1 MNQLRQKVAR
11 GATWTA
17 GLHGASMVIEL
28 AITALLA
35 RLLSPEQFGIVA
47 AAMLFMGLVNVF
59 SEVGV
64 APTIIQLPDLTR
76 DDLRTGLTISLYLSL
91 SCALATWF
99 GSTLVAAIF
108 HMPQL
113 GAVLK
118 VLGGVF
124 LLRGV
129 SLVSEAKLTR
139 DLHVK
144 EVRLVQIGA
153 RTFGYGLFS
162 AIFAWNGYGYWSL
175 VYGSLIEEA
184 IRASGIYAI
193 ARIPVSLILSAKGL
207 RRIFSSSAG
216 FTGIN
221 IVNFIALNGDTAI
234 VARATDAVSTGL
246 YSRAFK
252 LMSFPTTLYSKIAD
266 QVVFPAM
273 ASLQGQPDRL
283 RKAYLEATA
292 LAALI
297 GLPISVVIA
306 LVGPDLILF
315 FYGPK
320 WTAATPIFA
329 ALSLGIFARFS
340 TRTSGSLLRA
350 TGNLKSLFVCQVIYA
365 VGTVAGCALAIGYG
379 LVVMSLV
386 VSLVLFIFFCA
397 LTTFACRSLR
407 IRPLA
412 FVAAHESGVKL
423 ALLVAFATMLT
434 LHLLH
439 RAGLHGVLPLLGVG
453 CVLGIVAVL
462 LLSFRSRWLV
472 GDVGVTV
479 LAAVQ
484 GRMARLF
491 ARRRAA

>member
-17 GLHGASMVIEL
+17 ALHGASMVIEL

-35 RLLSPEQFGIVA
+35 RLLSPAQFGIVA

-64 APTIIQLPDLTR
+64 APTIIQMPDLTR
-76 DDLRTGLTISLYLSL
+76 DDLRTGLTVSLYLSL
-91 SCALATWF
+91 CCALATWL
-99 GSTLVAAIF
+99 GSTLVATIF
-108 HMPQL
+108 HMPEL
-113 GAVLK
+113 GDVLK
-118 VLGGVF
+118 ELGGVF
-124 LLRGV
+124 LLRGI

-144 EVRLVQIGA
+144 EVRLVQLGA

-162 AIFAWNGYGYWSL
+162 AVFAWNGYGYWAL

-184 IRASGIYAI
+184 LRATGIYAI
-193 ARIPVSLILSAKGL
+193 ARIPFSLLLSGKAL

-273 ASLQGQPDRL
+273 ASLQGQPERL

-320 WTAATPIFA
+320 WVAATPIFA

-340 TRTSGSLLRA
+340 TRTSSSLLRA
-350 TGNLKSLFVCQVIYA
+350 TGNLKGLFISQIIYA
-365 VGTVAGCALAIGYG
+365 IGTVVGCTIAIPFG
-379 LVVMSLV
+379 LIAMSAT
-386 VSLVLFIFFCA
+386 VSLVLVLCFFINTGFAFRSVNVDIPTFFSAHLAGLKTAAIVAFVTWAVLDLCHRNA
-397 LTTFACRSLR
+397 LHGFV
-407 IRPLA
+407 PLA
-412 FVAAHESGVKL
+412 ASGV
-423 ALLVAFATMLT
+423 AIA
-434 LHLLH
+434 
-439 RAGLHGVLPLLGVG
+439 
-453 CVLGIVAVL
+453 
-462 LLSFRSRWLV
+462 LV
-472 GDVGVTV
+472 GVMLAVTRSQWMLGEVGMKIANALHSKV
-479 LAAVQ
+479 
-484 GRMARLF
+484 
-491 ARRRAA
+491 RRFSVKREA

>member
-1 MNQLRQKVAR
+1 MNQLRKKVAR

-17 GLHGASMVIEL
+17 ALHGASMVIEL

-35 RLLSPEQFGIVA
+35 RLLSPAQFGIVA

-64 APTIIQLPDLTR
+64 APTIIQMPDLTR
-76 DDLRTGLTISLYLSL
+76 DDLRTGLTVSLYLSL
-91 SCALATWF
+91 CCALATWL
-99 GSTLVAAIF
+99 GSTLVATIF
-108 HMPQL
+108 HMPEL
-113 GAVLK
+113 GDVLK

-124 LLRGV
+124 LLRGI

-139 DLHVK
+139 DLNVK
-144 EVRLVQIGA
+144 EVRLVQLGA

-162 AIFAWNGYGYWSL
+162 AVFAWNGYGYWAL

-184 IRASGIYAI
+184 LRATGIYAI
-193 ARIPVSLILSAKGL
+193 ARIPFSLLLSGKAL

-221 IVNFIALNGDTAI
+221 VVNFIALNGDTAI

-273 ASLQGQPDRL
+273 ASLQGQPERL

-320 WTAATPIFA
+320 WVAATPIFA

-350 TGNLKSLFVCQVIYA
+350 TGNLKGLFICQAVYA
-365 VGTVAGCALAIGYG
+365 LGTVAGCAFAIGHG
-379 LVVMSLV
+379 LVVMSVV
-386 VSLVLFIFFCA
+386 VSLVLFVFFCA
-397 LTTFACRSLR
+397 LTSFACRSLR
-407 IRPLA
+407 IAPLT
-412 FVAAHESGVKL
+412 FIAAHESGTKL
-423 ALLVAFATMLT
+423 TVIVASVTMIT
-434 LHLLH
+434 LKLFHDYGF
-439 RAGLHGVLPLLGVG
+439 AGLMPLLGVG
-453 CVLGIVAVL
+453 VSLGLIGLL
-462 LLSFRSRWLV
+462 LLSCKSHWLV
-472 GDVGVTV
+472 GDVGVKV
-479 LAAVQ
+479 LGAIQARILRIIAA
-484 GRMARLF
+484 
-491 ARRRAA
+491 RRAA

>member
-91 SCALATWF
+91 ACALATWL
-99 GSTLVAAIF
+99 GSTLVATIF

-113 GAVLK
+113 GDVLK

-144 EVRLVQIGA
+144 EVRLVQLGA

-184 IRASGIYAI
+184 IRATGIYAI
-193 ARIPVSLILSAKGL
+193 ARIPVSLMLSRRGL

-273 ASLQGQPDRL
+273 ASLQGQPERL

-340 TRTSGSLLRA
+340 TRTSSSLLRA
-350 TGNLKSLFVCQVIYA
+350 TGNLRGLFISQIIYA
-365 VGTVAGCALAIGYG
+365 AGTVIGCAFTIGHG
-379 LVVMSLV
+379 LIVMSAA
-386 VSLVLFIFFCA
+386 VSLVLVACFFVVTSFAFRSIDINVKTFFSAHVAGLKVAILIGVSTALVLKVCHHLSLHGFI
-397 LTTFACRSLR
+397 
-407 IRPLA
+407 PLA
-412 FVAAHESGVKL
+412 
-423 ALLVAFATMLT
+423 AT
-434 LHLLH
+434 
-439 RAGLHGVLPLLGVG
+439 GLSIL
-453 CVLGIVAVL
+453 IVAGF
-462 LLSFRSRWLV
+462 LSLIRSRWLL
-472 GDVGVTV
+472 GDAGMTM
-479 LAAVQ
+479 LTAVENK
-484 GRMARLF
+484 L
-491 ARRRAA
+491 RRSRAQRTA

>member
-17 GLHGASMVIEL
+17 ALHGASMVIEL

-35 RLLSPEQFGIVA
+35 RLLSPAQFGIVA

-64 APTIIQLPDLTR
+64 APTIIQMPNLTR

-91 SCALATWF
+91 VCALATWL
-99 GSTLVAAIF
+99 GSTFVATIF
-108 HMPQL
+108 HMPPL
-113 GAVLK
+113 GDVLK

-124 LLRGV
+124 LLRGI

-144 EVRLVQIGA
+144 DVRIVQLTA

-162 AIFAWNGYGYWSL
+162 AIFAWQGYGYWSL

-184 IRASGIYAI
+184 ARAAGIYAI
-193 ARIPVSLILSAKGL
+193 ARIPFSLTVSGKGV

-234 VARATDAVSTGL
+234 VARATNAVSTGL

-266 QVVFPAM
+266 QVIFPAM
-273 ASLQGQPDRL
+273 ASLQGQPERL

-297 GLPISVVIA
+297 GLPISVMIA

-340 TRTSGSLLRA
+340 TRTSSSLLRA
-350 TGNLKSLFVCQVIYA
+350 TGNLKGLFISQLLYA
-365 VGTVAGCALAIGYG
+365 AGTVIGCALTIGYG
-379 LVVMSLV
+379 LIAMSFTVSFVLVGCFFVVTGFAFRSIDIDIATFFSAHLSGLKVSALV
-386 VSLVLFIFFCA
+386 GLSTA
-397 LTTFACRSLR
+397 LTLNACHHANLHGFF
-407 IRPLA
+407 PLA
-412 FVAAHESGVKL
+412 ATGIALL
-423 ALLVAFATMLT
+423 AL
-434 LHLLH
+434 
-439 RAGLHGVLPLLGVG
+439 GL
-453 CVLGIVAVL
+453 A
-462 LLSFRSRWLV
+462 LSVMKSRWLL
-472 GDVGVTV
+472 GDAGMKI
-479 LAAVQ
+479 LDAIE
-484 GRMARLF
+484 RKL
-491 ARRRAA
+491 RRFQTGKVA